1 MGQLIVNIEDPSAS
15 AQPALAAAEALCGEE
30 ESLVLFHNLFHARFA
45 EGDEGAEEGGMVAE
59 ARSLLQD
66 KRQAQL
72 EALAEGVGKPCA
84 AITAWSRHGWQQLVR
99 LVKQRNARMLIIQT
113 RPQSRWKRLRLGN
126 DDWELIRHCPA
137 PLLLVRGQKFQGYR
151 KILAAV
157 DPLHEDDKPAD
168 LDRRILDLSAALSR
182 QFQGEIEVLNLVP
195 PDRAVPG
202 GLADPVAFAG
212 NDLQTAELEAHR
224 LRVRELVAQ
233 SATGAGSHECV
244 EFGEPVQQIVCH
256 ARRLQADL
264 LVMGAVARSALK
276 RLLVGSTAERVLDEV
291 TCDVLIAKPSDF
303 NPRLP
308 PLASF
313 APIDF

>member
-15 AQPALAAAEALCGEE
+15 TQPALAAAEALCGEE
-30 ESLVLFHNLFHARFA
+30 DTLVLFHNLFHARFA
-45 EGDEGAEEGGMVAE
+45 GGDDDEEEGGMVAE
-59 ARSLLQD
+59 ARSLLKE

-72 EALAEGVGKPCA
+72 EVLAEGAGKPCA
-84 AITAWSRHGWQQLVR
+84 AITVWSRHGWQQLVR
-99 LVKQRNARMLIIQT
+99 LVRQRNARLLVIQT

-137 PLLLVRGQKFQGYR
+137 PLLLVRGEKFHGYR
-151 KILAAV
+151 RILAAV

-168 LDRRILDLSAALSR
+168 LDRRILDLSAELSR
-182 QFQGEIEVLNLVP
+182 KFQGEIEVLNLVP

-212 NDLQTAELEAHR
+212 NDVQAAELEAHR
-224 LRVRELVAQ
+224 LRVKELVAQ
-233 SATGAGSHECV
+233 SAPGAGSRECV
-244 EFGEPVQQIVCH
+244 EFGEPVQQIVYH
-256 ARRLQADL
+256 ARRLRADL

-291 TCDVLIAKPSDF
+291 TCDVLIAKPTDF

-308 PLASF
+308 PLASL
-313 APIDF
+313 APVDF